1 MTAELLKIIGAEYIM
16 DDFINLALIF
26 WFLCEII
33 YFQLLYFYLFIMY

>member
-1 MTAELLKIIGAEYIM
+1 M

-33 YFQLLYFYLFIMY
+33 YFQLLLIIIFIFINYILTIVY